1 VGANIFVG
9 NLSDNVDEKML
20 RDVFISF
27 GIVLAT
33 KIMRDPETTTS
44 KNYGFVSFDNFDSSD
59 VAIRHMQGQYVEGK
73 PIDVSYAYKKDSHGD
88 KHGSLAERKLAYS
101 QGLLIQDQEMTGGGK
116 EKEEETP
123 IAHNNLFGN

>member
-1 VGANIFVG
+1 
-9 NLSDNVDEKML
+9 ML

-59 VAIRHMQGQYVEGK
+59 MSIRHMQGQYVEGK

-101 QGLLIQDQEMTGGGK
+101 QGLLIQDQQVAGGK
-116 EKEEETP
+116 EQEEEP
-123 IAHNNLFGN
+123 PAMSHNNLFGN